1 MKNGRNTDGR
11 FSKGNTGRPKGAT
24 NLKTVAIES
33 LLEGQAEA
41 LTQTAIP
48 TKALKSDAVA
58 LRLCMDRIM
67 PQQGDN
73 YINLDLPKISEPCD
87 LIEAAGWVINSV
99 QTGNLTPTD
108 DSKVMSLLESCQKVF
123 ETVKFSKRL
132 DALEQRVMTK

>member
-58 LRLCMDRIM
+58 LRLYG
-67 PQQGDN
+67 Q
-73 YINLDLPKISEPCD
+73 
-87 LIEAAGWVINSV
+87 
-99 QTGNLTPTD
+99 
-108 DSKVMSLLESCQKVF
+108 
-123 ETVKFSKRL
+123 
-132 DALEQRVMTK
+132 

>member
-11 FSKGNTGRPKGAT
+11 FSKGNTGRPKGAK

-41 LTQTAIP
+41 LTQTAIS
-48 TKALKSDAVA
+48 KALKGDTVA

-67 PQQGDN
+67 PQRRDN
-73 YINLDLPKISEPCD
+73 YINLDLPKISEPRD
-87 LIEAAGWVINSV
+87 LIEAVGCVIKSV
-99 QTGNLTPTD
+99 QTGNLTPSD
-108 DSKVMSLLESCQKVF
+108 GSKVMSLLESCQKVF
-123 ETVKFSKRL
+123 ETVELAERL